1 MNRFLKLAII
11 NYCELH
17 NLRYEVK
24 NDMVISVNP
33 TKTLQ
38 FSEVCCFGQFYLF
51 IIEKRENNVVVTS
64 TMLSNSFRSKYL
76 TEKIVWS

>member
-11 NYCELH
+11 KYCELH

-38 FSEVCCFGQFYLF
+38 FSEVYCFGQFYLF
-51 IIEKRENNVVVTS
+51 IIEKQENNMVVTL
-64 TMLSNSFRSKYL
+64 TMLSKDFTSKYL
-76 TEKIVWS
+76 SEIVFS